1 MATTKTE
8 KVTEKA
14 TKASKASS
22 GAKIFV
28 RQIRSTTRTK
38 DQHIKTLEALGLGKV
53 GKTKFHNDSPAIRGM
68 IRHVIQWLEV
78 KSV

>member
-1 MATTKTE
+1 MATAKAKTP
-8 KVTEKA
+8 KTSA
-14 TKASKASS
+14 TS

-38 DQHIKTLEALGLGKV
+38 VPHKKTLEALGLGKI
-53 GKTKFHNDSPAIRGM
+53 GKTNTLNDSPAIRGM
-68 IRHVIQWLEV
+68 VRHVVQWLEV

>member
-1 MATTKTE
+1 MATAKTKT
-8 KVTEKA
+8 T
-14 TKASKASS
+14 TS
-22 GAKIFV
+22 AKIFV

-38 DQHIKTLEALGLGKV
+38 APHKKTLEALGLGKV
-53 GKTKFHNDSPAIRGM
+53 GKVNTHNDNPAIRGM

>member
-1 MATTKTE
+1 MATE
-8 KVTEKA
+8 KKA
-14 TKASKASS
+14 TKSNSS

-38 DQHIKTLEALGLGKV
+38 APHKKTLEALGLGKI
-53 GKTKFHNDSPAIRGM
+53 GKVNTLGDNPAIRGM

>member
-1 MATTKTE
+1 MATAKTKTS
-8 KVTEKA
+8 T
-14 TKASKASS
+14 

-38 DQHIKTLEALGLGKV
+38 EPHKKTLEALGLGKI
-53 GKTKFHNDSPAIRGM
+53 GKSKTHNDSPAIRGM